1 MKDARKIDIGEEPKG
16 REEAVR
22 YFFFLKIPGADAPW
36 KKMPL
41 VKEKKGRKEKKT
53 RAY

>member
-41 VKEKKGRKEKKT
+41 SKREERKEEKT